1 MTMNVLEV
9 ENLRI
14 WEAGTGKVL
23 VPDSSFRLVKGEC
36 LGIVGES
43 GSGKS
48 LTCKAILR
56 LLQGGL
62 RQSGSILLNGISLDG
77 LSESEMRS
85 VRGKRICMIMQN
97 GMRAFDPSR
106 RVGAHLRATMSIH
119 SDWSAMEI
127 DRVLQEAMQSVGLN
141 HPAVVMG
148 RYPHELSGGM
158 LQRLMIALAL
168 ALKPDVIIADEP
180 TTALDAVTQY
190 EVMEQF
196 GLLRALTG
204 SSILFVSHDL
214 GAVKSLADQVIVMKD
229 GEIVE
234 KGTPRKLFT
243 RAEHPYTRH
252 LASSKQRLHDHY
264 MQLMGGARF
273 AER

>member
-1 MTMNVLEV
+1 MAGNVLEV
-9 ENLRI
+9 KHLRI
-14 WEAGTGKVL
+14 WESRTGKVL
-23 VPDSSFRLVKGEC
+23 VPDSSFRLAKGEC

-62 RQSGSILLNGISLDG
+62 SQSGSILLNGISLAG
-77 LSESEMRS
+77 LSEKEMRT
-85 VRGKRICMIMQN
+85 VRGKRLCMIMQN

-106 RVGAHLRATMSIH
+106 PVGAHLRDTMSVH
-119 SDWSAMEI
+119 GDWSSMEI
-127 DRVLQEAMQSVGLN
+127 EELLHEALMSVGLN
-141 HPAVVMG
+141 DPVVVLG
-148 RYPHELSGGM
+148 RYSHELSGGM

-180 TTALDAVTQY
+180 TTALDAVTQF

-196 GLLRALTG
+196 VQLRVLTG
-204 SSILFVSHDL
+204 SSMLFVSHDL
-214 GAVKSLADQVIVMKD
+214 GAVKRIADQVIVMKD

-234 KGTPRKLFT
+234 QGTPSELFT
-243 RAEHPYTRH
+243 RAEHPYTRQ
-252 LASSKQRLHDHY
+252 LAASKLPLHHHY
-264 MQLMGGARF
+264 MKLMGGAGF